1 MKLGIGLCAG
11 AAALVWAASTTT
23 WEMSGYQEFLRGRF
37 AGVSLS
43 REGELMLAP
52 RLETV
57 VASDQPVIW
66 SLARAPDGTLY
77 AGTGHAGRVLKVDP
91 SGRSSVLWTAAQPE
105 VFALAL
111 GPDGLLYAGTSPNGK
126 VYRINAR
133 GEASEFFAPGTTY
146 IWALTFDRNG
156 ALYVGTGDQGKIFR
170 VEPSG
175 RGEVYY
181 ETGQIHVTCL
191 GWDTEGRL
199 VAGTDPNG
207 ILYRISGK
215 DKGFVLYDANLPEIR
230 SIALGPDGALYAAAL
245 GGAALRRTPA
255 VPPSASG
262 TQGAP
267 AGAPATVTV
276 TVSEEGAQGGVEIK
290 PKPEAAKPAAGPV
303 ASLPAPAPV
312 VDLAGVE
319 KSAVFRIAPDLTVET
334 LWTSK
339 EENVYDVAL
348 LGEDLILGTD
358 GRGRLY
364 RLGRDRKVTL
374 LAETNESE
382 ATRLAVGAGGLLAA
396 TGNLGKIFRVG
407 SEYATAGEYE
417 SPVHDA
423 GSVAR
428 WGRISWRAE
437 TGKEGRILLR
447 TRTGNSARPDRTWS
461 EWSEPLTDA
470 SGSLIP
476 SPNAR
481 YIQWRAEFSGTGRS
495 SPVLRS
501 VTVAYL
507 PQNTPPV
514 VKSVTVSAVS
524 SAATP
529 QRAAGTAASS
539 GTYSITVTDTG
550 EPPAATSSGTPAQ
563 TVGRAGSGQLQVSWQ
578 AEDPDGDRL
587 TYAVYFRGEEERQ
600 WKLIKDNLS
609 EASVQIDREALADG
623 RYFFRVVASDHAAN
637 PPGAARQGE
646 MISAPVL
653 IDNTPPKVRLGTP
666 RRVGMDLEIEVEAE
680 DEASALRRA
689 EYSVDAGPWTPL
701 AAEDGV
707 ADSPRE
713 RFLLRLVNPP
723 PGERVVVVRVHDAA
737 DNAGLAKVVLR

>member
-1 MKLGIGLCAG
+1 MRLRIGLWTG
-11 AAALVWAASTTT
+11 AALLWGASTAT
-23 WEMSGYQEFLRGRF
+23 WEMSGYQEFIRGRF

-43 REGELMLAP
+43 RDGELMLAP

-66 SLARAPDGTLY
+66 SLVRAADGTVY
-77 AGTGHAGRVLKVDP
+77 AGTGHGGRVLKVDP
-91 SGRSSVLWTAAQPE
+91 TGRSSVLWTADQPE

-133 GEASEFFAPGTTY
+133 GEATEFFAPQTTY
-146 IWALTFDRNG
+146 IWALTFDRSG

-175 RGEVYY
+175 KGEVYY

-191 GWDTEGRL
+191 GWDAAGRL

-207 ILYRISGK
+207 ILYRITEK

-230 SIALGPDGALYAAAL
+230 SVALGPDGALYAAAL
-245 GGAALRRTPA
+245 GGAMLRRTPA

-262 TQGAP
+262 GQGPP
-267 AGAPATVTV
+267 ATAPATVTV
-276 TVSEEGAQGGVEIK
+276 TVSEELAQGGVEIK
-290 PKPEAAKPAAGPV
+290 PKPEAAKPAPPAV
-303 ASLPAPAPV
+303 TLPAPAPV

-319 KSAVFRIAPDLTVET
+319 KAAVFRIGPDLTVET

-339 EENVYDVAL
+339 EENVYDLAPV
-348 LGEDLILGTD
+348 GEDLIFATD

-374 LAETNESE
+374 LAQTNESE
-382 ATRLAVGAGGLLAA
+382 ATRLAVSASGLLAA
-396 TGNLGKIFRVG
+396 TGNLGKIFRL
-407 SEYATAGEYE
+407 SDEYATAGEYE

-437 TGKEGRILLR
+437 AGQHGKILLR

-481 YIQWRAEFSGTGRS
+481 YIQWKAEFFGNGKS

-507 PQNTPPV
+507 PQNTPPA
-514 VKSVTVSAVS
+514 VKSITVSAV
-524 SAATP
+524 A
-529 QRAAGTAASS
+529 AAGAAPQKAAGAAAPSS
-539 GTYSITVTDTG
+539 TYSITVTDTG
-550 EPPAATSSGTPAQ
+550 EPPAPTSSGTPAQ
-563 TVGRAGSGQLQVSWQ
+563 ALGRAGAGQLQIGWQ

-587 TYAVYFRGEEERQ
+587 TYAVYFRGEDERQ
-600 WKLIKDNLS
+600 WKLIRDNLM

-623 RYFFRVVASDHAAN
+623 RYFFRVVASDQAAN
-637 PPGAARQGE
+637 PPGTARQAE
-646 MISAPVL
+646 LVSAPVL
-653 IDNTPPKVRLGTP
+653 IDNTPPKVRLGAP
-666 RRVGMDLEIEVEAE
+666 RRVGTDLEIEVEAT
-680 DEASALRRA
+680 DEVSPLRRA
-689 EYSVDAGPWTPL
+689 EFSLDAGPWTPL

-713 RFLLRLVNPP
+713 RFRLRVVSPP
-723 PGERVVVVRVHDAA
+723 PGEHVLVVRVYDAA
-737 DNAGLAKVVLR
+737 DNAGLAKIVLP